1 MEQIEYSPSTDKFG
15 KAVVKYFRDEIFQN
29 FIDEKEYI
37 IKTGKNQVSK

>member
-29 FIDEKEYI
+29 FIDEKVLFG
-37 IKTGKNQVSK
+37 KLGKNQVSK